1 MKGII
6 IYKSKYGATEC
17 YAKWLSEKIHFD
29 VVNVKNVIMADL
41 DRYETIFFGSSVYI
55 GRILLSKWIKKHW
68 DYFTNKKKYLFVV
81 GGTQQEDKSE
91 ISKIITTNFD
101 ENYLSEIEWFY
112 MRGKTEIKKL
122 NFKDKSLIS
131 FVSRFE
137 KDEKAKNMLLNGFD
151 NLDVNN
157 LEEIINAIK
166 E

>member
-1 MKGII
+1 
-6 IYKSKYGATEC
+6 
-17 YAKWLSEKIHFD
+17 
-29 VVNVKNVIMADL
+29 
-41 DRYETIFFGSSVYI
+41 
-55 GRILLSKWIKKHW
+55 
-68 DYFTNKKKYLFVV
+68 
-81 GGTQQEDKSE
+81 
-91 ISKIITTNFD
+91 
-101 ENYLSEIEWFY
+101 